1 MKPVFKSHESWSAG
15 TGYVGSLK
23 QSNRKVLNFLKI
35 GRRTDRQRGCVA
47 RGSRCAQD
55 AIQSSVRLAPTKRCV
70 PEFPAIRARSG
81 ARLPYLCDPA
91 AFGAS
96 EQTGSCTR
104 PPLAPGARRRPEGQ
118 PYECFWGSA
127 QAAGSVLA
135 AKMGMLWRSSWL
147 KSRQLLLPPVSLP
160 AVLPPYGFNKCPWA
174 L

>member
-1 MKPVFKSHESWSAG
+1 VVKWPRPVLSVWLRL
-15 TGYVGSLK
+15 VGSLK
-23 QSNRKVLNFLKI
+23 PSNRKIGKTLNLVD
-35 GRRTDRQRGCVA
+35 GRTYGQ
-47 RGSRCAQD
+47 
-55 AIQSSVRLAPTKRCV
+55 VRLAPTKRCV

-118 PYECFWGSA
+118 PYECFWGPA
-127 QAAGSVLA
+127 QAAGPVLA

>member
-1 MKPVFKSHESWSAG
+1 MCGKVASPG
-15 TGYVGSLK
+15 TLGMATTSRIIKTVQPKNWKNAEFS
-23 QSNRKVLNFLKI
+23 
-35 GRRTDRQRGCVA
+35 RGHTY
-47 RGSRCAQD
+47 GQ
-55 AIQSSVRLAPTKRCV
+55 VRLAPTKRCV

-118 PYECFWGSA
+118 PYECFWGPA
-127 QAAGSVLA
+127 QAAGPVLA

-160 AVLPPYGFNKCPWA
+160 VVLPPYGFNKCPWA